1 MMGQR
6 AARPPVWGQ
15 ERKSP
20 MEHLRRLWVLLATE
34 EVLLLREDGTT
45 TRVTR
50 VRRAIRS

>member
-34 EVLLLREDGTT
+34 EVLREDGTT